1 MFRLM
6 LLPAATA
13 AATALSLSVVPA
25 ATACPVCGCL
35 AATTADAQKQAD
47 GKAAAGHVA
56 AHAHDHSHD
65 HPHAHSHDAPAEAA
79 ASGEPSRDAADE
91 PPSAEATA
99 PEADRRAILAMA
111 GEFDVTFQFEETVAI
126 QPDYELAEPY
136 RSTAS
141 EMVEVIEDRG
151 DFISLQH
158 VLVVHDP
165 DEPDAPP
172 HVVKHWRQ
180 DWTYQ
185 DTDLLTFRGD
195 RTWQHVRL
203 STQEVQGTWSQAVYQ
218 VDDSP
223 RYEAIGTWDHRGE
236 RSAWE
241 SAETWRPL
249 PRREFSKRS
258 DYQVLVARNRHTLTP
273 RGWVHEQDNRK
284 LVLDDTGQPQHI
296 IAHETGLNLY
306 HRTGPEDTAAGR
318 DYWQQTADYWHDVRE
333 IWSQTYEDHEVIA
346 LKSKVD
352 DQRLHAALFALAD
365 RARTDGHSP
374 QLRDEAR
381 QTVRSFLRETP

>member
-1 MFRLM
+1 M
-6 LLPAATA
+6 LRSASLSAVTLLSLGTAASAVACPECGCAPQPASAEGAEKVADTPSFLTA
-13 AATALSLSVVPA
+13 AAAAAETPPPHADHAHHPPA
-25 ATACPVCGCL
+25 GSAPHA
-35 AATTADAQKQAD
+35 AD
-47 GKAAAGHVA
+47 G
-56 AHAHDHSHD
+56 
-65 HPHAHSHDAPAEAA
+65 
-79 ASGEPSRDAADE
+79 ASVGR
-91 PPSAEATA
+91 A
-99 PEADRRAILAMA
+99 PEADRRAIRAMA
-111 GEFDVTFQFEETVAI
+111 GEFEVTFQFEETVALR
-126 QPDYELAEPY
+126 PGYELAEPY

-141 EMVEVIEDRG
+141 EHVEGIEDRG

-165 DEPDAPP
+165 DEPDAEP

-203 STQEVQGTWSQAVYQ
+203 TPEDVEGTWSQAVYQ

-223 RYEAIGTWDHRGE
+223 RYEAVGTWNHDGD

-249 PRREFSKRS
+249 PRREYTKRH

-273 RGWVHEQDNRK
+273 QGWVHEQDNRK
-284 LVLDDTGQPQHI
+284 LVLDDAGRPRHV

-306 HRTGPEDTAAGR
+306 RRADPADTAAGR
-318 DYWQQTADYWHDVRE
+318 AYWQQTADYWKDVRE
-333 IWSQTYEDHEVIA
+333 IWNQTYHDHEVIA
-346 LKSKVD
+346 LESKVN

-374 QLRDEAR
+374 QLRDEA
-381 QTVRSFLRETP
+381 QHTVRSFLRDTP